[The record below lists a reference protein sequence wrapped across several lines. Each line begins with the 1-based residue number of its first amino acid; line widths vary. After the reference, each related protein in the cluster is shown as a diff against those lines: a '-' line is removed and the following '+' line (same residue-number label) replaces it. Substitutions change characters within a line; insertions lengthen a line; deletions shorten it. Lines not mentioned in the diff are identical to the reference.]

1 MLPKLL
7 AIVIGT
13 GSFAFYMAAF
23 FVPEVHRKS
32 DFIWSGVGLFYAVV
46 LWFCAGQMGGAE
58 ILGQTAAVA
67 LLTWLGW
74 QTLLLRRTTTPAPQQ
89 TPLRFGSARTAKQR
103 LTASSRPT
111 MEYEFVEDGVAVTV
125 GDAEP
130 PQAVAVDPIGT
141 LVVPAAV
148 VPDVGAAESGE
159 STADLAEGETAEGE
173 AVRSQSRKQAI
184 PERET
189 LEPEPQTVLPEQT
202 DEAWSDELN
211 DLGPVG
217 PGATPSAQAGSPMP
231 SAGALLSGIR
241 SILGRQKKAPQ
252 PMVEL
257 PPRPPSIPSLNKKKG
272 SQPMVE
278 LPPRPRSIPRP
289 DQDAPPT
296 NSAATDIADSKTDS
310 AVNRPAAAAEVEPL
324 ETATL
329 ETATSAPPTS
339 EAPNP
344 ETPTAEPISPPP
356 SASVPDAQAP
366 RSRPTPVTDFD
377 DDDSNWP
384 DDGD

>member
-1 MLPKLL
+1 
-7 AIVIGT
+7 
-13 GSFAFYMAAF
+13 
-23 FVPEVHRKS
+23 
-32 DFIWSGVGLFYAVV
+32 IWSGVGLFYAVV

-103 LTASSRPT
+103 LAASGRPT
-111 MEYEFVEDGVAVTV
+111 MEYEFVEDGVAVTL
-125 GDAEP
+125 GDAES

-148 VPDVGAAESGE
+148 VPDTGAAESGE
-159 STADLAEGETAEGE
+159 STADLAEGETTEGE
-173 AVRSQSRKQAI
+173 AVRSQSPKQAL

-189 LEPEPQTVLPEQT
+189 PEPEPQPVLSEQT
-202 DEAWSDELN
+202 DEAWGDELN

-217 PGATPSAQAGSPMP
+217 PEATPSDQAGSPMP
-231 SAGALLSGIR
+231 AAGALLSGIR

-278 LPPRPRSIPRP
+278 LPPRPPSIPGLGKKKKSQPMVELPPRPRAIPRP
-289 DQDAPPT
+289 GQDAPPA
-296 NSAATDIADSKTDS
+296 NGVATDIADSKTDS
-310 AVNRPAAAAEVEPL
+310 AVNRPAAAAEVEPP
-324 ETATL
+324 ETAML
-329 ETATSAPPTS
+329 ETATSETPTS
-339 EAPNP
+339 EPPNP

-366 RSRPTPVTDFD
+366 RSRPTPADDFD
-377 DDDSNWP
+377 DEDSNWP
-384 DDGD
+384 DDEDWV